1 MRLRK
6 TALASCM
13 VMVWGSPIEAAAESA
28 QEARLGE
35 VRVVDAWDPVEAR
48 RRAPT
53 AKQVYGRED
62 IEKFDDATVGDV
74 LRRLPGITY
83 SGPPGVTK
91 DIRVRGLDKGYT
103 QILIDGEPIV
113 GGAKERQIQV
123 DRLPADMIERI
134 ELIHNPRA
142 DMSADGIG
150 GTVNIVLRKPPA
162 EGYARARVGVGRTGP
177 EEVGEASVQYGDR
190 QGKLSYLVNVGVID
204 RAERLN
210 DTKVGYQASGAVKDR
225 SVESKPADVKEL
237 TLAPRLRWDLG
248 KGQSLALDPFLIAAQ
263 EDKHHDV
270 FKFKADGTFNGA
282 QAKAEDKERVIARLR
297 GKWTR
302 RLAGDR
308 QLSLRLTAEQGRE
321 EKAMETRDF
330 NAAGALAKTTL
341 QQDQQDE
348 REFAGRIRLDGVAMA
363 RHFWSVGF
371 EAELKDWET
380 DKRTVENGVLKAPVP
395 SDRFQVQE
403 RRAAA
408 FVQNEWR
415 IGPSSVLTPGL
426 RLEHIRRESGDGAG
440 SERASTTSALNP
452 SLHFLH
458 RWDPATNVRA
468 SVAQSQRLPKLD
480 DLAPGVNLKGGT
492 LTNPDQG
499 GNPDL
504 RPERAWGLELGVE
517 RFFARQGVAG
527 INFFY
532 RDVQDLIERQ
542 VVSEGARFV
551 SRPFNVG
558 DARIWGAEFD
568 LRSRLDPIGLRGFVL
583 SFNYARLLS
592 EVETPGSTE
601 KRRIKDQPPYVF
613 NLGLDYEVRP
623 GGFAIGAIYNY
634 LPAMTH
640 RELTGDGNTKLKFE
654 SAKKLL
660 DVYAVQPLG
669 RDFRLRLAV
678 RNVLKDDKF
687 RDETTFKP
695 DGSFN
700 ARETRLEESSRTWFV
715 SLEGRW

>member
-6 TALASCM
+6 TVLAGCA
-13 VMVWGSPIEAAAESA
+13 VMAWGSSDEVVAESA
-28 QEARLGE
+28 PEARLKE
-35 VRVVDAWDPVEAR
+35 VEVVDALDPVDAR

-150 GTVNIVLRKPPA
+150 GTVNIVLRKAPA
-162 EGYARARVGVGRTGP
+162 DGFARARVGVGRTGP
-177 EEVGEASVQYGDR
+177 EGVGEASVQYGDR

-210 DTKVGYQASGAVKDR
+210 DTKVAYHASGAVKDR
-225 SVESKPADVKEL
+225 SVESKPADVKEI

-248 KGQSLALDPFLIAAQ
+248 GGQSLALDPFLIAGR
-263 EDKHHDV
+263 EDKRHDV
-270 FKFKADGTFNGA
+270 FKFKADGAPNGL
-282 QAKAEDKERVIARLR
+282 QEKTEDKDRVIARLR
-297 GKWTR
+297 GKWAR

-330 NAAGALAKTTL
+330 NPAGMLTKTSL
-341 QQDQQDE
+341 QRDQQDE
-348 REFAGRIRLDGVAMA
+348 REFAGRVRLDGVAMA

-371 EAELKDWET
+371 EAGLKDWET
-380 DKRTVENGVLKAPVP
+380 DKSTVENGVLKTPVP

-415 IGPSSVLTPGL
+415 IGRSSVLTPGL
-426 RLEHIRRESGDGAG
+426 RLEHIRRESEDGAG
-440 SERASTTSALNP
+440 SERTGTTSALNP

-458 RWDPATNVRA
+458 RWDRATNVRA
-468 SVAQSQRLPKLD
+468 SVAQTLRLPKLD
-480 DLAPGVNLKGGT
+480 DLAPGVHIKGGT

-517 RFFARQGVAG
+517 RFFHRQGVAG
-527 INFFY
+527 INLFY
-532 RDVQDLIERQ
+532 RGVRDLIERQ
-542 VVSEGARFV
+542 VVSEGVRFV

-568 LRSRLDPIGLRGFVL
+568 FRSRLDSIGLHGLVL
-583 SFNYARLLS
+583 SFNYARLFS

-613 NLGLDYEVRP
+613 NLGLDYEARP

-640 RELTGDGNTKLKFE
+640 RELTGDGNTKVKFE
-654 SAKKLL
+654 SAKQLL

-669 RDFRLRLAV
+669 RDFRLRFSV
-678 RNVLKDDKF
+678 RNVLRDDKF

-695 DGSFN
+695 DGSFD
-700 ARETRLEESSRTWFV
+700 AREARLEESSRTWFM